1 MNRAEFFLKIL
12 LKNYKERKGEGKEID
27 FENLQRK
34 GRKLHTKLPIVATS
48 ISGIGESEFHS
59 YFLYF
64 CSI

>member
-1 MNRAEFFLKIL
+1 ME
-12 LKNYKERKGEGKEID
+12 KEREEGKEID

>member
-1 MNRAEFFLKIL
+1 ME
-12 LKNYKERKGEGKEID
+12 KEREGGKETD

-34 GRKLHTKLPIVATS
+34 GRKLHIKLPTVATS
-48 ISGIGESEFHS
+48 MSGIGGSEFHS